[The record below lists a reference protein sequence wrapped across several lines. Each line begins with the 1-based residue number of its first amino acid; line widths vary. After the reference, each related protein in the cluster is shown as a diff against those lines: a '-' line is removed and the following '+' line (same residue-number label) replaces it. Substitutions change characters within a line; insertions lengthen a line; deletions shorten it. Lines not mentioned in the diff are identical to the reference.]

1 MVSAE
6 CRILTGVTR
15 AFQSCA
21 PQPPPPSVS
30 RVASVHVPDSAPGV
44 LATFRTRSVARTLP
58 RRSEMMGR
66 RAMKWVEAVPA
77 VEDDVLEFMG
87 TLGGS
92 LEKKPEVRNGSTR

>member
-1 MVSAE
+1 
-6 CRILTGVTR
+6 
-15 AFQSCA
+15 
-21 PQPPPPSVS
+21 
-30 RVASVHVPDSAPGV
+30 
-44 LATFRTRSVARTLP
+44 
-58 RRSEMMGR
+58 MMGR

>member
-6 CRILTGVTR
+6 CRILTGAMR

-30 RVASVHVPDSAPGV
+30 RVASGHVPDSAPGV

-66 RAMKWVEAVPA
+66 MSMISVEAVPTVA
-77 VEDDVLEFMG
+77 DDVLEFLG
-87 TLGGS
+87 TVGGS
-92 LEKKPEVRNGSTR
+92 LEKKPG

>member
-6 CRILTGVTR
+6 CRILTGAMR

-30 RVASVHVPDSAPGV
+30 RVASGCVPDSAPGA

-66 RAMKWVEAVPA
+66 MSMISVEAVPTVA
-77 VEDDVLEFMG
+77 DDVLEFLG
-87 TLGGS
+87 TVGGS
-92 LEKKPEVRNGSTR
+92 LEKKPG